1 MKNKRGGNFVTKLA
15 LKGTS
20 LLAVAAVST
29 NVNATCNFAIH
40 QPKLPEG
47 AKKLRKF

>member
-1 MKNKRGGNFVTKLA
+1 MKRHLVNLSKVVAGFALFVTA
-15 LKGTS
+15 L
-20 LLAVAAVST
+20 
-29 NVNATCNFAIH
+29 NVNYVCMFVAH

>member
-1 MKNKRGGNFVTKLA
+1 MKKFVSKFGGRIARAA
-15 LKGTS
+15 LGMTTLS
-20 LLAVAAVST
+20 
-29 NVNATCNFAIH
+29 VNTACFIWWH

>member
-1 MKNKRGGNFVTKLA
+1 MGRFLA
-15 LKGTS
+15 SMGTM
-20 LLAVAAVST
+20 LASIALMVSAV
-29 NVNATCNFAIH
+29 NMNATCLCIAH

>member
-1 MKNKRGGNFVTKLA
+1 MTLASLA
-15 LKGTS
+15 LMVTS
-20 LLAVAAVST
+20 L
-29 NVNATCNFAIH
+29 NVNTTCMLIAH

>member
-1 MKNKRGGNFVTKLA
+1 MALKNSKSQVLKFCMTLASLA
-15 LKGTS
+15 LMVTS
-20 LLAVAAVST
+20 L
-29 NVNATCNFAIH
+29 NVNTACMLIAH

>member
-1 MKNKRGGNFVTKLA
+1 MKNRFFQWLADFALLSTKF
-15 LKGTS
+15 
-20 LLAVAAVST
+20 
-29 NVNATCNFAIH
+29 NVNTACVFTAH

>member
-1 MKNKRGGNFVTKLA
+1 MKSLYTKFAGIVATLA
-15 LKGTS
+15 LLVTAG
-20 LLAVAAVST
+20 
-29 NVNATCNFAIH
+29 NVGVTCAFYIH

>member
-1 MKNKRGGNFVTKLA
+1 MKNLKNLAAKFGGILVNSALMVTA
-15 LKGTS
+15 L
-20 LLAVAAVST
+20 
-29 NVNATCNFAIH
+29 NVNTACMLIAH

>member
-1 MKNKRGGNFVTKLA
+1 MKNLYSRFAGVVAALA
-15 LKGTS
+15 LMVTTASVG
-20 LLAVAAVST
+20 V
-29 NVNATCNFAIH
+29 TCAFLIH